1 MEILILDY
9 KLVQSEH
16 APHRFD
22 LVRKITRTRRKA
34 DPAKEDETYESEV
47 FDSYGM
53 TIEHCV
59 EKIIFFELEKNHE
72 TLTLKEFL
80 IEYRKLKEQIL
91 NFLN

>member
-16 APHRFD
+16 APQMFD
-22 LVRKITRTRRKA
+22 LIRTVTRTKRKT
-34 DPAKEDETYESEV
+34 DPSEEDETYNAEI

-53 TIEHCV
+53 SIEHCI
-59 EKIIFFELEKNHE
+59 EKIIFFELGKNHE

-80 IEYRKLKEQIL
+80 SEYRKTKEQIL
-91 NFLN
+91 NLLN